1 MLGEGDASL
10 KRPSNR
16 CERPPRPGGAHMRGG
31 RFHDRSRSALVAR
44 WGALGATA
52 ASTPLAKGGEA
63 VEKELARLE
72 GMQGSAMK
80 ADKKAWLAKRVH
92 ILKGLAA

>member
-1 MLGEGDASL
+1 MI
-10 KRPSNR
+10 
-16 CERPPRPGGAHMRGG
+16 
-31 RFHDRSRSALVAR
+31 
-44 WGALGATA
+44 
-52 ASTPLAKGGEA
+52 AKGGEA

-80 ADKKAWLAKRVH
+80 ADKKAGRAKRVH

>member
-1 MLGEGDASL
+1 MI
-10 KRPSNR
+10 
-16 CERPPRPGGAHMRGG
+16 
-31 RFHDRSRSALVAR
+31 
-44 WGALGATA
+44 
-52 ASTPLAKGGEA
+52 AKGGEA